1 MTPLRRDGH
10 DLLLAC
16 KVQPRAKHNAFGEVR
31 DGELV
36 VKLNAPP
43 LDGKA
48 NDGLV
53 RFLAE
58 ILGVAPS
65 RVRIERG
72 DHSRHKLIRIER
84 MREIPAELILRG
96 IGIAL

>member
-1 MTPLRRDGH
+1 MTPLRHDGH

-43 LDGKA
+43 VDGKA

-58 ILGVAPS
+58 IFGVAPS

-72 DHSRHKLIRIER
+72 DHSRHKVIRIER
-84 MREIPAELILRG
+84 MREVPAELISLG
-96 IGIAL
+96 IGIGL

>member
-1 MTPLRRDGH
+1 MRQDGH

-16 KVQPRAKHNAFGEVR
+16 KVQPRATHNAFGEVR

-36 VKLNAPP
+36 VKLHAPP
-43 LDGKA
+43 VDGKA

-58 ILGVAPS
+58 IFGVASS

-72 DHSRHKLIRIER
+72 NHSRHKVIRIER
-84 MREIPAELILRG
+84 MRELPAELISLG
-96 IGIAL
+96 IGIGL

>member
-1 MTPLRRDGH
+1 MRQDGH

-16 KVQPRAKHNAFGEVR
+16 KIQPRARHNAFGEVR

-36 VKLNAPP
+36 VKLHAPP
-43 LDGKA
+43 VDGKA

-58 ILGVAPS
+58 IFGVASS

-72 DHSRHKLIRIER
+72 NHSRHEVIRIER
-84 MREIPAELILRG
+84 MRELPAELISLG
-96 IGIAL
+96 IGIGL